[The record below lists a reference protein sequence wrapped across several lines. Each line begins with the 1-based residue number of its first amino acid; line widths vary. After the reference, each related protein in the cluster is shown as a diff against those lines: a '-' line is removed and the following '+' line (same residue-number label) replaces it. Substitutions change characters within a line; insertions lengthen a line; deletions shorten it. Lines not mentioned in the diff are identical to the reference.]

1 MGASIKCLE
10 GTGADLESNYMT
22 AVITGEN
29 PITDPLKNVGFLL
42 FSSQHK
48 KGQTRQQTEL
58 ALMKYNFNNI
68 FKLFL
73 TATTRNIPP
82 EAVFS
87 GENHIDPPS
96 LAFAGEMRHGMK
108 ADFLLCL
115 ESVTENAKIN
125 EILDDVTAGIADG
138 AFLVH
143 CIVPDVGSNYKE
155 YSEKFNK
162 HGEKN
167 F

>member
-1 MGASIKCLE
+1 
-10 GTGADLESNYMT
+10 MT
-22 AVITGEN
+22 AEISGEN
-29 PITDPLKNVGFLL
+29 PITDSLKHVGFLL

-58 ALMKYNFNNI
+58 ALMKYNFNI
-68 FKLFL
+68 ISKLFL

-82 EAVFS
+82 ESVFS
-87 GENHIDPPS
+87 GKNHIDPPS
-96 LAFAGEMRHGMK
+96 LAFAGEMRHGTK

-115 ESVTENAKIN
+115 ESVTENAKIS
-125 EILDDVTAGIADG
+125 EFRDDVTAGIADG

-143 CIVPDVGSNYKE
+143 CIVPYIGSNYKE

-162 HGEKN
+162 LGGGN
-167 F
+167 I